1 MPRTRT
7 EKTMSSRLLTMK
19 FMQRAAASSG
29 GPATPSSQTSTVDAE
44 TSTPSPKR
52 QKLSNNASR
61 SDMRAISAAIRAE
74 EEKRA
79 AAIAKQA
86 AEAGETQWVLEF
98 PARVISNTPTPTVV
112 TTADPND
119 TDEELEYGGRR
130 SYGNFKKKTK
140 TPVRSVIESLIVLF
154 YVSGLF
160 FPWSLANTN
169 EQIKAYATV
178 EEKQGE
184 AAESSEQDE
193 VLALIRSA
201 QPQEQSKRNNRGQSN
216 RQNQDRARKGISS
229 GGGRQSDEV
238 DLRKLNSISGGMS
251 REKKPAGGKRKEFR

>member
-61 SDMRAISAAIRAE
+61 SDMGAISAAIRAE

-140 TPVRSVIESLIVLF
+140 TP
-154 YVSGLF
+154 
-160 FPWSLANTN
+160 
-169 EQIKAYATV
+169 AYATV